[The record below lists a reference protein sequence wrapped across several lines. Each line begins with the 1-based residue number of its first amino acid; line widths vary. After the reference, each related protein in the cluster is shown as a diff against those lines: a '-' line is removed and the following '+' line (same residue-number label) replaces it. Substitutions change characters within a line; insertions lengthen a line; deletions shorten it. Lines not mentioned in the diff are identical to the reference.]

1 MYSKIFCVFFGKYN
15 DELATLPL
23 FSNTE
28 MHSAQN
34 LRKDFDRIFEISS
47 SVPLWIEV
55 DKWIKRKIFAFTQQ
69 PHWITI
75 FQNER

>member
-47 SVPLWIEV
+47 SVPL
-55 DKWIKRKIFAFTQQ
+55 
-69 PHWITI
+69 
-75 FQNER
+75 